1 MKNEYFEKSYNEK
14 DCTIC
19 RLRANGLIFR
29 REFSDGVSLLEELYF
44 FQKMLK
50 KNQ

>member
-19 RLRANGLIFR
+19 RLFLEENSQMELLLN
-29 REFSDGVSLLEELYF
+29 SLLEELYF